1 MTGDEHEGTRSDL
14 PPVRIDWLGD
24 VAWRLAALGLSE
36 LRRCAQGT
44 LTLDDQVDGLRWRA
58 QFMLDLI
65 EPLEGVVDLDAD
77 LWAPGDPDGTP
88 SLRLGAALT
97 PVIDE
102 AGERAVQVR
111 LEIGPRAAVTF
122 DPENWIFT
130 LPLEAVRGG
139 ERPLPSG
146 VTSAPLQLDPRSIV
160 GQAGSSPDLQ
170 AAASVALGD
179 LIELAE
185 GRASWTAV
193 IGLLAAAP
201 KRGLL
206 GRLSRDRAEP
216 YAALTLESTGPLT
229 ITDPAGVLTGDG
241 PERRPV
247 GRLTT
252 DAEQVVLEV
261 DGDGGEPAQ
270 IAISGPHL
278 QTRIWLL
285 SGAPQPGASA
295 PSGLA

>member
-1 MTGDEHEGTRSDL
+1 MAGDAHLGSANGL
-14 PPVRIDWLGD
+14 PPVRIDWLAD
-24 VAWRLAALGLSE
+24 VAWRLAALGLDE

-102 AGERAVQVR
+102 AGERAIQVR

-139 ERPLPSG
+139 ERPALSDAIA
-146 VTSAPLQLDPRSIV
+146 SPLQLDPGSAV
-160 GQAGSSPDLQ
+160 GQPGSSVDLE
-170 AAASVALGD
+170 AAGSVALGD

-185 GRASWTAV
+185 GRATWTTV
-193 IGLLAAAP
+193 VGLLATAP

-206 GRLSRDRAEP
+206 GRLSRDRTEP
-216 YAALTLESTGPLT
+216 YATLTLESTGPLT
-229 ITDPAGVLTGDG
+229 ISDPAGVLTGDG

-252 DAEQVVLEV
+252 DAQQVVLEV
-261 DGDGGEPAQ
+261 DGDGGQPAQ
-270 IAISGPHL
+270 IAISGAHL